1 MPYCVM
7 TAAALAGDHAQQEEL
22 RIFYQRYGHGST
34 KVLLIIGF
42 AGTYESW
49 GPQVKGL
56 TGAVEP
62 VDEEA
67 PGDDSGAAEGVEV
80 CCFDNRGMGRS
91 SAPAQKSQYT
101 TVIMAK
107 DALALMDHLG
117 WRKAHVFGH
126 SMGSMIAS
134 KLAAMAPD
142 RVASLALLNTT
153 GGGYQ
158 CIPKVDWHMIS
169 LAYRFL
175 RARTPEQ
182 RAILDLEVHYTKEY
196 LEEVVG
202 TSTRRQMLYQ
212 DYVKG
217 LSSGG
222 IQSRHGFEGQ
232 MNACWTHK
240 LSLKELDRIR
250 LAGFLILII
259 HGRDDVV
266 AQLYHA
272 KRLAEK
278 LQPAA
283 KLVELHGGHL
293 VSHERPAEVNIS
305 LMEMIKASKSNADLE
320 EWSNLPKKSN
330 GLTLSGSTGCL
341 GKRDNDSVNYLIL
354 TYNLLGKL
362 HLILLLFFGAFY
374 VILEQA
380 RRVVRVLKP
389 VRVSASTL

>member
-1 MPYCVM
+1 MPYCVVP
-7 TAAALAGDHAQQEEL
+7 AGGEGDEV
-22 RIFYQRYGHGST
+22 RIFYQRYGHGAT

-42 AGTYESW
+42 AGTHESW

-56 TGAVEP
+56 TGAAEP
-62 VDEEA
+62 ADEESPA
-67 PGDDSGAAEGVEV
+67 DDDGDGGAAEGVEV
-80 CCFDNRGMGRS
+80 CCFDNRGVGRS
-91 SAPAQKSQYT
+91 SVPPRKSQYT

-134 KLAAMAPD
+134 KLAAMAPE

-158 CIPKVDWHMIS
+158 CIPKVDWQTVS
-169 LAYRFL
+169 LACRFL

-182 RAILDLEVHYTKEY
+182 RAILDLEVHYTREY
-196 LEEVVG
+196 LDEAVG
-202 TSTRRQMLYQ
+202 SSTRRQILYQ
-212 DYVKG
+212 EYVKG
-217 LSSGG
+217 LSSSGM
-222 IQSRHGFEGQ
+222 QSRHGFEGQ

-240 LSLKELDRIR
+240 LSSKELDMIR
-250 LAGFLILII
+250 SAGFLVVII

-272 KRLAEK
+272 RRLAEK

-293 VSHERPAEVNIS
+293 VSHERSAEVNMS
-305 LMEMIKASKSNADLE
+305 LMEMIKASPKSNTDLE
-320 EWSNLPKKSN
+320 EWSNLPKKSD
-330 GLTLSGSTGCL
+330 G
-341 GKRDNDSVNYLIL
+341 VYL
-354 TYNLLGKL
+354 
-362 HLILLLFFGAFY
+362 
-374 VILEQA
+374 
-380 RRVVRVLKP
+380 
-389 VRVSASTL
+389 